1 MLSLPGRFNGP
12 PHSAIGG
19 YAAGRFAAL
28 VDGPVRGS
36 LRTPPPMD
44 VALDVVE
51 VDGGVD
57 VLHDTVVVGQ
67 VRTTDPVAAAVGHT
81 PDVDTARAAMARFP
95 AMHDHPFAT
104 CFVCGP
110 RRPDGDGLDLFP
122 GPVADGADVNLHA
135 TAWTPAPDLG
145 DDVVAEE
152 FVWAAL
158 DCPSYFGGT
167 DGRPG
172 VLASLAVTT
181 HAPVPIGEDAV
192 VTGWRDAIDGRK
204 IRSGSAVVSAAG
216 EVLAVGEA
224 LWIALDEDAMA
235 RMLRS

>member
-1 MLSLPGRFNGP
+1 MLTLPGRFNGP
-12 PHSAIGG
+12 PHSANGG

-28 VDGPVRGS
+28 LDGPVRVS

-44 VALDVVE
+44 VDLAVVDV
-51 VDGGVD
+51 DDGVD
-57 VLHDTVVVGQ
+57 VVHGDVVVGQ
-67 VRTTDPVAAAVGHT
+67 VRPAPEVAPAVPHV
-81 PDVDTARAAMARFP
+81 PDFDTARRAMADFP

-110 RRPDGDGLDLFP
+110 RRPDGDGLDIFP
-122 GPVADGADVNLHA
+122 GPVAVAADVNLHA

-145 DDVVAEE
+145 ADAVDEE

-172 VLASLAVTT
+172 VLASLAVTIL
-181 HAPVPIGEDAV
+181 APVPVGEDLV
-192 VTGWRDAIDGRK
+192 VTGWRHDVDGRK
-204 IRSGSAVVSAAG
+204 IRSGSAVASAAG
-216 EVLAVGEA
+216 DVLAVGDA